1 MDDLINMMVDNQSPS
16 DISDR
21 IKEIL
26 MQKSAENIETI
37 RPLVAASIFGSA
49 EEGEESEEDSVQ
61 DEEVP
66 EEDAE

>member
-1 MDDLINMMVDNQSPS
+1 MDDLIDMIVADQSPS

-26 MQKSAENIETI
+26 MQKSAEN
-37 RPLVAASIFGSA
+37 V
-49 EEGEESEEDSVQ
+49 EESD
-61 DEEVP
+61 DEVA